1 MRVHF
6 RPKRLHRARGVH
18 LRAHDARARPRP
30 RRGRGASTRR
40 PRVERPA
47 PPHPE
52 RPPRARRDDT
62 AHQSRARRRRRPTV
76 RVRVAAQT
84 RARQSRR
91 RIRRRAR
98 PIAHRHERARPR
110 ALDVIPSVQ
119 QRSRPHVTTAERAAR
134 AVRAEI
140 HDAQRDAQTPKKCAR
155 ESSLRRRRR
164 LERGHECAL
173 FGFVQDGFVRI
184 VQRGVDDVARR
195 LTASSSHGARQCG
208 DRCGDSLHRADGESR
223 GRLTR
228 SRVDDSIAITRPTK
242 IVRWRRRTRRSIP
255 RVSRRRT
262 RRWVGR
268 RRLARG

>member
-18 LRAHDARARPRP
+18 LRAHDVRARPRP

-76 RVRVAAQT
+76 RITAQT

-119 QRSRPHVTTAERAAR
+119 RRSRPHVTTAERAAR

-164 LERGHECAL
+164 LERAHDARL
-173 FGFVQDGFVRI
+173 FGFVQHGFVRI

-195 LTASSSHGARQCG
+195 LTASSSHGARACG
-208 DRCGDSLHRADGESR
+208 DRCGDSLNRADGESR

-228 SRVDDSIAITRPTK
+228 RRVDSIAITRPTK